1 MKSRTLLHG
10 LTAFLCGAM
19 VMVLEMT
26 GSRMLAP
33 YLGTSLIVWTSLI
46 GIVLASLSFGY
57 WYGGILAD
65 RFPTP
70 YLLAKL
76 IFAAGLAVALTGG
89 TYTFILEPL
98 SSGKLNLYLAALVAV
113 TALFAVPAALLGMV
127 SPFLVRLT
135 IDDIGSSGRTVGRLY
150 ALSSIGSIL
159 GTFLGGFV
167 LVSVLKTGTI
177 LFLIAAI
184 LVLVAFFLQFPKP
197 KFPNREAATIL
208 TLLFVIA
215 GGWYQVF
222 GNSLLPEGIHRET
235 PYNHIRVYDH
245 PVWVHDSVEDQ
256 WRSSPGRSY
265 QTDPGNFSQA
275 TMIIGHPDRI
285 AGQYLRYADL
295 AFFYRPE
302 IRSVA
307 VIGGGGYCLPK
318 YLLVT
323 RPEVEVDVIEIDPGV
338 TAVAKEF
345 FELKDDP
352 RLHIFHE
359 DARRFLRR
367 TRNDAKKYDFLFGD
381 AFNSHYGIPFH
392 LLTKECLEE
401 ISHRLNDDGIYM
413 VNIIASAEG
422 PKRKL
427 FQAFHRTLSEVFPR
441 TEIFMVD
448 GPARGANIQ
457 NIVFVGFKG
466 KRELPDPQTAPTELR
481 RNLNHRWTKPVPQ
494 TIPPLLDA
502 LAPVEWY
509 LL

>member
-1 MKSRTLLHG
+1 MKFCSLLHG

-70 YLLAKL
+70 HLLAKI
-76 IFAAGLAVALTGG
+76 IFAAGLVVAAVGG
-89 TYTFILEPL
+89 SYTFILEPL
-98 SSGKLNLYLAALVAV
+98 SSGKLNLYLAALIAA
-113 TALFAVPAALLGMV
+113 TALFAVPGALLGMV
-127 SPFLVRLT
+127 SPFLARLT
-135 IDDIGSSGRTVGRLY
+135 IDDIGSSGRTIGRLY

-167 LVSVLKTGTI
+167 LVSLLKTGTI
-177 LFLIAAI
+177 LFSIAAV

-197 KFPNREAATIL
+197 KIPNREATIIL
-208 TLLFVIA
+208 VPLFVVA

-222 GNSLLPEGIHRET
+222 GDSLLPDGIHRET
-235 PYNHIRVYDH
+235 SYNHIRIYD
-245 PVWVHDSVEDQ
+245 SAEG
-256 WRSSPGRSY
+256 RMRSY
-265 QTDPGNFSQA
+265 QTDPGDYSQA
-275 TMIIGHPDRI
+275 TMIVGHPEAI
-285 AGQYLRYADL
+285 AGRYLRYVDL
-295 AFFYRPE
+295 AFFFRPE
-302 IRSVA
+302 IRNVA

-318 YLLVT
+318 YLLAT
-323 RPEVEVDVIEIDPGV
+323 RPEVDVDVIEIDPGV
-338 TAVAKEF
+338 TAVAREF

-352 RLHIFHE
+352 RLRIFHE

-367 TRNDAKKYDFLFGD
+367 TKNETKKYDFLFGD
-381 AFNSHYGIPFH
+381 AFNSYYGIPFH

-401 ISHRLNDDGIYM
+401 IASRLSDDGIYM

-422 PKRKL
+422 PKHKL
-427 FQAFHRTLSEVFPR
+427 FLAFYRTLSEVFPR
-441 TEIFMVD
+441 IDVFLIAGPQHGEIV
-448 GPARGANIQ
+448 Q
-457 NIVFVGFKG
+457 NMVFVGFKG
-466 KRELPDPQTAPTELR
+466 NRELPDPSAAPVELQP
-481 RNLNHRWTKPVPQ
+481 LFHQRWVKEVPQ
-494 TIPPLLDA
+494 TVPPLLDE

-509 LL
+509 LF